1 MRISDWSSDV
11 CSSDLLPALLARQLL
26 GDQPLAAQRL
36 RGLDLAPEAG
46 IAQRRR
52 SVGDEFAI
60 DPGRGV
66 DRRQFFNRYCREDL
80 DADRPAPQLPLFKR
94 LDLDRKSVLSVNS
107 LSVRVYLGGRRI
119 INNHIIFIFL
129 LFLYSFFFYFFSHH
143 SYFYS

>member
-36 RGLDLAPEAG
+36 RDLDLAPEAG

-66 DRRQFFNRYCREDL
+66 ERRQFFNRYCREDIV
-80 DADRPAPQLPLFKR
+80 ADRPAPQLPLFKR
-94 LDLDRKSVLSVNS
+94 PDLDEMVGLYRPDSVGFPLDAAHALVHR
-107 LSVRVYLGGRRI
+107 LD
-119 INNHIIFIFL
+119 
-129 LFLYSFFFYFFSHH
+129 
-143 SYFYS
+143 